1 MNTYKHTLSVPSR
14 AVEKMYLTK
23 ITVYGTIVF
32 NGKIFVMPYQT
43 QVTFDLTDIFANYM
57 FNGAG
62 ILKPTYV
69 ASNTQAYVQPNMSIT
84 NLSANFAT
92 HKELIRIPYSIIIM
106 DVDTGSSVSSGSGT
120 AYLRGSLSNNSR
132 MQQRTW
138 RMFDSTKPVS
148 HYPTI
153 TSSSNPLRW
162 GNTMSQTSNS
172 SIYVYKKNGNSYTN
186 LAVFSGVTSGDN
198 VLATTVYNLRNI
210 SGEDFYV
217 QDNGV
222 YKVAGHID
230 SCNAPIYLLWVDNDG
245 AIASQRFTNTSEYSE
260 AITVNTRVSSD
271 DTTYTANQFVEG
283 KWKLKS
289 YNLTDDEYEYYMTM
303 INSPYIL
310 LYDSE
315 KQQVKYVRITD
326 KSVTRKRLVNNKKK
340 PVYMEINLQET
351 TPKNYIA

>member
-1 MNTYKHTLSVPSR
+1 MNTYKHILSVPSSST
-14 AVEKMYLTK
+14 EKMYLTRVS
-23 ITVYGTIVF
+23 VYGQIVF

-92 HKELIRIPYSIIIM
+92 HKELIRIPYNIIISN
-106 DVDTGSSVSSGSGT
+106 VSTGATVTSGSGT
-120 AYLRGSLSNNSR
+120 VFLRGKTSNSNR

-138 RMFDSTKPVS
+138 RYFDAEKPKA

-162 GNTMSQTSNS
+162 GNTMSQTSTS
-172 SIYVYKKNGNSYTN
+172 TIYIYRKNGNTYTN
-186 LAVFSGVTSGDN
+186 FSSFSGVTSGDN
-198 VLATTVYNLRNI
+198 VLATKVYNLRNI

-222 YKVAGHID
+222 YKAIGHVD
-230 SCNAPIYLLWVDNDG
+230 SCNAPIYLQWVDDDG
-245 AIASQRFTNTSEYSE
+245 AITSQKFTPRSEYSE

-289 YNLTDDEYEYYMTM
+289 YNLTDAEFEYYMTM

-326 KSVTRKRLVNNKKK
+326 KSITRKTMVNNKNK
-340 PVYMEINLQET
+340 PVYMEINLQEI